1 VSTTPAP
8 DWLAALQDRFGA
20 VLRTPLDRATGTLT
34 ADLRAYDP
42 AAVCDARDAHNA
54 AAAERLA
61 VYNRQYWFRLFGV
74 MQTSSPLAAR
84 LLGHWRFND
93 YAARFLLAHPP
104 RHWALDRVP
113 DGFAPFL
120 AEAVD
125 PRDPARDVLVEAAQ
139 VDASWREL
147 FRAPAVAPFRP
158 TAADAARLLDARLA
172 PSPATALVAEH
183 FPLLELRAELV
194 STPGEA
200 PVPAP
205 GRLPQPRWWMLL
217 REPDGVRQLPLAPLE
232 GELLELLAR
241 HTVREALARLE
252 VACTDA
258 ERAELPAHARRW
270 LARGVERGF
279 WEGFAE
285 GE

>member
-1 VSTTPAP
+1 MSTPAP
-8 DWLAALQDRFGA
+8 DWLAALQERFGA

-34 ADLRAYDP
+34 ADLRAYDHS
-42 AAVCDARDAHNA
+42 AVADARDAHNA

-61 VYNRQYWFRLFGV
+61 VYNRQYWFRLLGV
-74 MQTSSPLAAR
+74 MQTSSPLTAR
-84 LLGHWRFND
+84 LLGHWHFND

-120 AEAVD
+120 AEALD
-125 PRDPARDVLVEAAQ
+125 ARDEARDVLVEAAQ

-183 FPLLELRAELV
+183 FPLLEHRAEIV
-194 STPGEA
+194 SAPGEA

-205 GRLPQPRWWMLL
+205 ARLAQPRWWMLL

-232 GELLELLAR
+232 GALLALLAR
-241 HTVREALARLE
+241 HTVRDALAHLE
-252 VACTDA
+252 TSCTDA
-258 ERAELPAHARRW
+258 ERAELPTHAQRW
-270 LARGVERGF
+270 LARSVERGF
-279 WEGFAE
+279 WVGLVEGD
-285 GE
+285 